1 MDIAITPPLRV
12 QPTSSLHVSSKAVQA
27 QVDQFL
33 SDFQTRHTLARTQG
47 DATIYAQ
54 LQKLTGA
61 LKQERRMKK

>member
-1 MDIAITPPLRV
+1 MDVAITPPLRV
-12 QPTSSLHVSSKAVQA
+12 QPTSAQNISSKAVQG

-47 DATIYAQ
+47 DATIFAQ

-61 LKQERRMKK
+61 LKQERRIKK